1 MSNQEQTIVTDLLV
15 VGGGIAGLNA
25 ALSAVEK
32 NASVTVMDKAVIE
45 RSGHTAGGI
54 DHFGAFLNT
63 GPEWDTREAYLD
75 YTVQYSRGAT
85 RPEVVDRVYCDNLP
99 QAMKRFEKIGVPL
112 HRADGSYYRT
122 RSYGQ
127 PGPWWINFNGKRLKP
142 SFASAVRKA
151 GCTVLDR
158 VVTADLLV
166 NDGRVCGAVGFHIR
180 SGECVVVKAKAVI
193 VSTGGTNRLF
203 TNPTGLSFNTWMCP
217 ANTGDGEAVS
227 FRAGAS
233 LANIEFL
240 RMTVVP
246 NGFGAPGL
254 NALVGM
260 GGILING
267 MGEAFMSRYH
277 PDGMNSPRYKLVEAV
292 ITELKARR
300 GPVYI
305 DCRHLDPKALAHLV
319 ETLSFDKDTFG
330 DFLAQKGVDLRQD
343 LLEVAPSE
351 GMQGGPNEVCG
362 SGIRIDENCA
372 ATVPGLFA
380 AGNCSDQN
388 RSLHMAATSGLY
400 AGYRAFEFA
409 QRNGAAPEPPKGL
422 VSDIKHR
429 IYAPTKGQ
437 GRTSWQAFEDSLQ
450 RIITESLGP
459 TRSAWGFKLAAGRL
473 ERLAGWM
480 DTVKCPTFHDLCR
493 FQELYN
499 IMTVAKCML
508 AAASF
513 RTESRF
519 DLCHHRIDF
528 PEQDD
533 ENWQGQIVVRKGDGD
548 VPDCRFNPL
557 TYDAARGGA

>member
-1 MSNQEQTIVTDLLV
+1 MQEHSLNADLLI
-15 VGGGIAGLNA
+15 VGGGVAGLNA
-25 ALSAVEK
+25 ALSAAEK
-32 NASVTVMDKAVIE
+32 GASVIIMDKAVIE

-63 GPEWDTREAYLD
+63 DPEWDTRDAYLA
-75 YTVQYSRGAT
+75 YTVASSRGAT
-85 RPEVVDRVYCDNLP
+85 RPDVVDRVYCDNLER
-99 QAMKRFEKIGVPL
+99 AIARFEKVGVPL

-142 SFASAVRKA
+142 SLAAAVRQA
-151 GCTVLDR
+151 GCAVLDR

-180 SGECVVVKAKAVI
+180 SGECYVVSAKAVI
-193 VSTGGTNRLF
+193 VATGGTNRLF

-217 ANTGDGEAVS
+217 ANTGDGEAIS
-227 FRAGAS
+227 FRAGAA

-246 NGFGAPGL
+246 AGFGAPGL

-260 GGILING
+260 GANLING
-267 MGEAFMSRYH
+267 LGEDFMTHYH
-277 PDGMNSPRYKLVEAV
+277 PDGMNSQRYKLVEAV

-300 GPVYI
+300 GPVYM
-305 DCRHLDPKALAHLV
+305 DCRHLDPEALGHLV
-319 ETLSFDKDTFG
+319 TTLSYDKDTFG
-330 DFLAQKGVDLRQD
+330 DFLSQKGMDLRHD

-372 ATVPGLFA
+372 ASRPGLFA

-388 RSLHMAATSGLY
+388 RSLHMAVTSGIH
-400 AGYRAFEFA
+400 AGDRASAFA
-409 QRNGAAPEPPKGL
+409 EENGTAPEPSRAQ
-422 VSDIKHR
+422 VADIKDR
-429 IYAPTKGQ
+429 IFAAMKGA
-437 GRTSWQAFEDSLQ
+437 GSTSWQAFEDTLQ

-459 TRSAWGFKLAAGRL
+459 TRSAWGFKLAS
-473 ERLAGWM
+473 ERLDRLDGWI
-480 DTVKCPTFHDLCR
+480 DTVSCPTFHDLCR

-508 AAASF
+508 AAASY

-519 DLCHHRIDF
+519 DLCHNRTDF
-528 PEQDD
+528 PDRDD
-533 ENWQGQIVVRKGDGD
+533 ENWLGQIHVLKDDGGR
-548 VPDCRFNPL
+548 PDCRFVPVSY
-557 TYDAARGGA
+557 TKQKGGA